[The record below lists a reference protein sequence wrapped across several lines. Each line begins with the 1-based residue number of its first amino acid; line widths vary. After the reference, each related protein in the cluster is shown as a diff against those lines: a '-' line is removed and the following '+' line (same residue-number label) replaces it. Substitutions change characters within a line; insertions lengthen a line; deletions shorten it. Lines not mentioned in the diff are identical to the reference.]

1 MKYIILQYKSYVF
14 LVPLILEDYS
24 FITLTMKY
32 ILFKERIKIFD
43 TLPYIGLVYVILK
56 YSGRRSWQVRKIQVR
71 YQLPINKGHKI
82 FSSYTALDI
91 NINLNNVYSPITP
104 GSFPF
109 VKLERNSC
117 SLPCASCACHI
128 FFCPYTKKYDILH
141 SSRLHK
147 LEQHRDL

>member
-56 YSGRRSWQVRKIQVR
+56 YSGRRSWQVRKI
-71 YQLPINKGHKI
+71 
-82 FSSYTALDI
+82 
-91 NINLNNVYSPITP
+91 
-104 GSFPF
+104 
-109 VKLERNSC
+109 
-117 SLPCASCACHI
+117 
-128 FFCPYTKKYDILH
+128 
-141 SSRLHK
+141 
-147 LEQHRDL
+147 